1 MEPIQIAK
9 EMIGLQ
15 KTLFD
20 NTYNAVT
27 VMQQQGEDLLK
38 TTLEQSP
45 WLPISSKNAYLYCA
59 DFYSKYLENLK
70 SMADLGFAEIERI
83 SSPGSKLE
91 EKESQ
96 QTTTTERILPPR
108 PAKKSP
114 AVRRKKVSAKKTVNA
129 NTLPGKKPVTR
140 NPPTEKTVTQ
150 NAPTEKTVI
159 HDRPEVKKSEEVQAA
174 TSIPKP
180 SVTSQTTAD
189 PALGNKES
197 ASKLL
202 PQKG

>member
-129 NTLPGKKPVTR
+129 NTLPGKK
-140 NPPTEKTVTQ
+140 TVTQ